1 MKAEF
6 SDSNTRSQC
15 LIKIKKLKAELDGR
29 NESHVNKAT
38 RKELIDR
45 YKTLMDSFKL
55 MKSKL
60 VQALQ
65 INGEK
70 LPSIKEQ
77 KDDDIEHSLSE
88 IEDKRNEEA
97 VLKDI
102 SSKINQEEE
111 KRVDMSTKNVILLKE
126 DKTQ

>member
-1 MKAEF
+1 M
-6 SDSNTRSQC
+6 
-15 LIKIKKLKAELDGR
+15 IKIKKLKAELDGR

-126 DKTQ
+126 DKTHKSLQSLSVLISLF

>member
-1 MKAEF
+1 
-6 SDSNTRSQC
+6 
-15 LIKIKKLKAELDGR
+15 
-29 NESHVNKAT
+29 
-38 RKELIDR
+38 
-45 YKTLMDSFKL
+45 

>member
-102 SSKINQEEE
+102 SSKINQEED